1 MRWTAKSDLFTSGR
15 ERLVRFQMALTVVGR
30 QVEDQKI
37 NFLAAYDA
45 FQ

>member
-1 MRWTAKSDLFTSGR
+1 MRWTAKSDLFTYRR
-15 ERLVRFQMALTVVGR
+15 ERLVRFQMILIVVGR
-30 QVEDQKI
+30 RTEDQKI